1 MNKEISQIPS
11 KTKWRNLFYFYV
23 GAVLAKVFARWS
35 FQQRIRIKFQIYFI
49 FGPKKLTCI
58 YFTNNSFHFFHHSS
72 SLHPIFYFTYNIH
85 SKSFWQFP
93 KKSSFN
99 FVFFSLTSTKK
110 ISPSIFPKFPHHI
123 KDSFSDSK
131 LSSSLCDLQQRN
143 EIIINATTEAME
155 QGILSKG
162 IIK

>member
-1 MNKEISQIPS
+1 MIFPAENTNKVSNIFHFWSQ
-11 KTKWRNLFYFYV
+11 KTYMHLFYQQFFSLFSPFFLSPSYI
-23 GAVLAKVFARWS
+23 LLYLQYS
-35 FQQRIRIKFQIYFI
+35 FKKF
-49 FGPKKLTCI
+49 LTI
-58 YFTNNSFHFFHHSS
+58 
-72 SLHPIFYFTYNIH
+72 
-85 SKSFWQFP
+85 P

-110 ISPSIFPKFPHHI
+110 ISPSIFPKFPHQI
-123 KDSFSDSK
+123 KDTFSDSK